1 MLLEYHDHVEVGG
14 CSILI
19 NNSHKAYIVA
29 LKILR
34 SKDVFEEDKAEAL
47 LPLLFKEQVP
57 QGLENEAIIAY
68 FDLFAEKKKNGK
80 HEPTFDIVQDA
91 DYIFAGFMQVYGI
104 DLDECDMK
112 VEKFI
117 ALLKGLP
124 SDTKLSEI
132 IKIRTMEVPKATK
145 YNAKQISDILIAKRD
160 FALDNGNEIT
170 GMKSF
175 GKFVKEWARHGR

>member
-1 MLLEYHDHVEVGG
+1 MLLEYHDHVEVGDY
-14 CSILI
+14 SIPI

-34 SKDVFEEDKAEAL
+34 SKDIFEEDKAEAL
-47 LPLLFKEQVP
+47 LPLLFKEPIP

-68 FDLFAEKKKNGK
+68 FELFAEKKKTGK
-80 HEPTFDIVQDA
+80 HETTFDIVQDA

-132 IKIRTMEVPKATK
+132 IRIRTMEVPKATK
-145 YNAKQISDILIAKRD
+145 YNAKQIADIIKAKAE
-160 FALDNGNEIT
+160 FALDKGNEGD
-170 GMKSF
+170 GMKVF